1 MAKDKIDQMTYEQ
14 KEARLAE
21 ILERLDNSETPMD
34 ELASEAKEAGKLINL
49 MHATLK
55 SARQEITSVFEEMEK
70 QKVAMSSGDRPDTP
84 SDGDEAF

>member
-1 MAKDKIDQMTYEQ
+1 MPADEIDQMTYEQ

-34 ELASEAKEAGKLINL
+34 DLADEAKEAGKLIIS

-55 SARQEITSVFEEMEK
+55 SARQEITTVFEEMEK
-70 QKVAMSSGDRPDTP
+70 QKAALSVGDRPDTRP
-84 SDGDEAF
+84 SSDAAF

>member
-34 ELASEAKEAGKLINL
+34 ELAAEAKEAGKLIIS

-70 QKVAMSSGDRPDTP
+70 QKAAMNGGDRPETQ
-84 SDGDEAF
+84 SDGEDAF